1 MAPNN
6 SSQPRTSFRVEERP
20 QFTVVT
26 MTSSDGMN
34 RLPLAIF
41 LELGEILA
49 RLAKPKP
56 ALPLILTGND
66 KFFSTGADLTEIR
79 ELYGDDA
86 IQFSRRGQQ
95 VTDALDRF
103 PALTIAA
110 IRGYCMGGSMD
121 TAMACDVRI
130 ASPDAVFGHRGAA
143 LGILTGWGGTQ
154 RLPRLIG
161 RARALQMFLAG
172 EVVNAQEALRIG
184 LVNEVADDPLPAAME
199 VATKVKTLNE

>member
-1 MAPNN
+1 
-6 SSQPRTSFRVEERP
+6 
-20 QFTVVT
+20 

-34 RLPLAIF
+34 RLPLATF
-41 LELGEILA
+41 LGLGKILE
-49 RLAKPKP
+49 RLAARPKP
-56 ALPLILTGND
+56 LPLILTGNEQ
-66 KFFSTGADLTEIR
+66 FFSTGADLTEIR
-79 ELYGDDA
+79 QLWGNDA

-95 VTDALDRF
+95 VTDALAGF

-121 TAMACDVRI
+121 TAMACALRI

-154 RLPRLIG
+154 RLPRLVG

-172 EVVNAQEALRIG
+172 EVVPAAEALRIG
-184 LVNEVADDPLPAAME
+184 LVNQLADDPLEAAIAKIKQLGRAAGLPKAASVE
-199 VATKVKTLNE
+199 

>member
-1 MAPNN
+1 MDSESWIVDSKAKPTTEFHLEE
-6 SSQPRTSFRVEERP
+6 TSRY
-20 QFTVVT
+20 TVIT
-26 MTSSDGMN
+26 MRSSDGMI
-34 RLPLAIF
+34 RLPLQTF
-41 LELGEILA
+41 LRLGEVFE
-49 RLAKPKP
+49 RLAARDHP
-56 ALPLILTGND
+56 LPMILTGNE

-79 ELYGDDA
+79 DLWGNDA

-95 VTDALDRF
+95 VTDALDEF

-121 TAMACDVRI
+121 TAMACDIRI

-154 RLPRLIG
+154 RLPRLVG

-172 EVVNAQEALRIG
+172 EVVPAHEALRIG
-184 LVNEVADDPLPAAME
+184 LINEISADPL
-199 VATKVKTLNE
+199 ATAKARFSS

>member
-1 MAPNN
+1 VEAKSKP
-6 SSQPRTSFRVEERP
+6 TTEFHVEES
-20 QFTVVT
+20 THYTIIT
-26 MTSSDGMN
+26 MRSSDGMN
-34 RLPLAIF
+34 RLPLRHF
-41 LELGEILA
+41 LELGEILE
-49 RLAKPKP
+49 RLAASSQP
-56 ALPLILTGND
+56 LPLILTGND

-79 ELYGDDA
+79 QLAGNDA

-95 VTDALDRF
+95 VTDALDHF

-121 TAMACDVRI
+121 TAMACDMRI

-154 RLPRLIG
+154 RLPRLVG

-172 EVVNAQEALRIG
+172 EVVPASEALRIG
-184 LVNEVADDPLPAAME
+184 LINEIAADPLAA
-199 VATKVKTLNE
+199 AKARLQAGSA

>member
-1 MAPNN
+1 MVSA
-6 SSQPRTSFRVEERP
+6 
-20 QFTVVT
+20 
-26 MTSSDGMN
+26 DGMN
-34 RLPLAIF
+34 RLPLANF
-41 LELGEILA
+41 LKLGEILES
-49 RLAKPKP
+49 LA
-56 ALPLILTGND
+56 AQDRVRPLILTGNNR
-66 KFFSTGADLTEIR
+66 FFSTGADLTEIR
-79 ELYGDDA
+79 ELTGDSA

-121 TAMACDVRI
+121 TAMACDLRI
-130 ASPDAVFGHRGAA
+130 CSPDAVLGHRGAA

-154 RLPRLIG
+154 RLPRLVG

-184 LVNEVADDPLPAAME
+184 LVNQVADDPLREAISRL
-199 VATKVKTLNE
+199 TLRP